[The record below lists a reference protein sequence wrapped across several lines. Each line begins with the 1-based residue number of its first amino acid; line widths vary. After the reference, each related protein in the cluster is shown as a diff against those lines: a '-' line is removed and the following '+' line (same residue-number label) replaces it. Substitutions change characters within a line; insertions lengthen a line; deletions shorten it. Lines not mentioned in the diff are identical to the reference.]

1 MKKLQEAA
9 KLLNANAPVDGP
21 LGKERIVYVNP
32 LEEEVLK
39 ALGGSGE
46 IIIPEEDTPSY
57 SQTRVLPEGYSGIT
71 SKRVDTSKIPKAKK
85 ARNWWEEF
93 KDDVLGFDDTKWLG
107 IKKKTFVGKGLKK
120 IGDDIL
126 GIDGSKTLGIKDSTI
141 GDVAKFVAP
150 FFGPIGWAAWAGMN
164 AYEVNEALENAD
176 KYQDALAKHG
186 SDFTNNYDP
195 RNYIGLRYGGLD
207 GLVDY
212 LGQGSGSG
220 LVGIPKTTPQERAE
234 KRGSSAMQAIKNRI
248 NSVPSYSLF
257 NDSGN
262 RQWGED
268 GTATNTA
275 IAVDMQSKGKAPIFD
290 VNDASKTTS
299 FFASPG
305 DPDYQP
311 GFSMGG
317 QYNDPY
323 PNYMRPVGNQIISG
337 INEAATYLPDYAG
350 TVDQRMY
357 DFQPILDRLKGMN
370 LDAIGAI
377 GQIYDQDGIT
387 KTFQGYNQQQD
398 NLSNQLKQLNLNTGY
413 DNQANLNNYINALG
427 GVGDAYKG
435 VSGAYNNV
443 SGAYQN
449 QGNMMSNA
457 YMNRGNM
464 MQDAYNNYGSM
475 MGNAYTNRGN
485 MIGDAYANRGNQ
497 MFDAYSNRGNQM
509 LNSYLNQ
516 GNVMQNAYNNQGS
529 QLFDAYGNRGS
540 TMSQLYGDRGQT
552 LNNLYGQ
559 RSSQLMGGAQGIA
572 DAYGGVGDAFT
583 NVGNVYGQ
591 SADSIR
597 NYGDALGSSVDEK
610 VALTNRAFDAERG
623 RALAQNRQGLNMANQ
638 SLRNLNSLNTSG
650 TGSSMASAMINA
662 RLGQDMANNIAGV
675 EADRY
680 RRLAEINPAMADVL
694 RSEQYSRAI
703 DRDIAGAQQGVSAA
717 QQGVAGAQSLLQG
730 TDAASNALVQG
741 GDALTQSAI
750 KGGDLSTNSLIQGT
764 DRLTDSAIRGSK
776 ALTDA
781 GIQGTDINTSSL
793 IKGTD
798 DLTDAGIRSADLVST
813 AGINA
818 ADQVGRAGINASDK
832 FTEAGINS
840 ADQLGTAGVN
850 AANQGVNAQNALVKA
865 ATQDALGAE
874 TRFNQGNQVN
884 KAVAANIG
892 IDKGMVD
899 SDSQLTSDI
908 MNTMIQNLSLI
919 PYLGQQAAQLPGIQ
933 VEAGLSPM
941 NPIMQYSAPFTQM
954 GSMPSPVTGYQPQPA
969 ESGMEWYDYA
979 MRAPQII
986 GGVNDAIDEFGNFIG
1001 RF

>member
-32 LEEEVLK
+32 LEEKILK

-71 SKRVDTSKIPKAKK
+71 SHRADTSKIPKAKK

-107 IKKKTFVGKGLKK
+107 IKKKTFVGKGVKK

-126 GIDGSKTLGIKDSTI
+126 GIDGTKTLGIKDSTI

-212 LGQGSGSG
+212 LQGSGSG
-220 LVGIPKTTPQERAE
+220 SVGSTGIPKTTPQERAE
-234 KRGSSAMQAIKNRI
+234 KRGNSAMQAIKNRI

-290 VNDASKTTS
+290 VNDASRTRS

-323 PNYMRPVGNQIISG
+323 PNYMRPAGNQIISG

-377 GQIYDQDGIT
+377 GQIYDQDGIA

-398 NLSNQLKQLNLNTGY
+398 NLSNQLKELNLNTGY
-413 DNQANLNNYINALG
+413 DNQSNLNNYINAVG
-427 GVGDAYKG
+427 GIGDAYRG
-435 VSGAYNNV
+435 VSGAYNDV
-443 SGAYQN
+443 SGAYRN

-464 MQDAYNNYGSM
+464 MQDAYY
-475 MGNAYTNRGN
+475 
-485 MIGDAYANRGNQ
+485 
-497 MFDAYSNRGNQM
+497 
-509 LNSYLNQ
+509 NQ
-516 GNVMQNAYNNQGS
+516 GR
-529 QLFDAYGNRGS
+529 QLFDAYGNRGF
-540 TMSQLYGDRGQT
+540 TMNQLYGDRGQT

-559 RSSQLMGGAQGIA
+559 RSSQLMGGAQGIT

-583 NVGNVYGQ
+583 NVGNIYGQ
-591 SADSIR
+591 SADSVR

-680 RRLAEINPAMADVL
+680 KRLAEINPAMADVL

-703 DRDIAGAQQGVSAA
+703 DKDIAGAQQGVSAA
-717 QQGVAGAQSLLQG
+717 QQGVSGAQSLLQG
-730 TDAASNALVQG
+730 ADAASNALIQG

-750 KGGDLSTNSLIQGT
+750 QGGDLSTNSLIQGT
-764 DRLTDSAIRGSK
+764 DRLTDSAIRGTQ
-776 ALTDA
+776 AHTDA
-781 GIQGTDINTSSL
+781 GI
-793 IKGTD
+793 K
-798 DLTDAGIRSADLVST
+798 
-813 AGINA
+813 
-818 ADQVGRAGINASDK
+818 
-832 FTEAGINS
+832 S

-865 ATQDALGAE
+865 ATQDALGVE

-892 IDKGMVD
+892 IDKGMVG

-908 MNTMIQNLSLI
+908 MNTMIQNLSMI

-969 ESGMEWYDYA
+969 QSGMEWYDYA

-986 GGVNDAIDEFGNFIG
+986 GGVNNAIDEFGNFIE